1 VLDSLDPLQQR
12 ILRVLA
18 GLEPPWTLTG
28 GAALAGFHLGHRTTR
43 DLDLFWHGT
52 RVLGEW
58 ADQVQAR
65 LRDDGLDVA
74 RIQTAP
80 GFRRLRV
87 DDGRRTVIVDLVA
100 ESVPFIE
107 APVEL
112 LPGIHVDTPHEI
124 LVNKLCALLSR
135 SESRDLVD
143 VAALLEAGGD
153 LQRAIED
160 ASAKD
165 GGFSPLTLAWVLQS
179 LDSAGD
185 SRLESIRDSLVSR
198 LVAT

>member
-52 RVLGEW
+52 QELGVW
-58 ADQVQAR
+58 ADQAQTR
-65 LRDDGLDVA
+65 LRDDGLQVA

-80 GFRRLRV
+80 AFRRLRV
-87 DDGRRTVIVDLVA
+87 GDGHRVVIVDLVA
-100 ESVPFIE
+100 EAVPFSE

-112 LPGIHVDTPHEI
+112 LPGIQVDTPHDI

-153 LQRAIED
+153 LGRAIGD
-160 ASAKD
+160 ASRKD

-179 LDSAGD
+179 LDSTGD
-185 SRLESIRDSLVSR
+185 SHLESIRDSLVALLLAR
-198 LVAT
+198 